1 MAWFTCGATGVSSRY
16 NASHSCIRVPLF
28 AAKELSSLMRSK
40 HQCSFTTRVELLTV
54 IKTFAASA
62 MLMLIFDV
70 TCLGQEDDNK
80 FRNQLSLKAAF
91 TTEDFS
97 ALDQGRRVVK
107 LLPVVDKREVAIC
120 GVVPLHGSPPE
131 IAKTFQHTMAQLNAK
146 SLLASG
152 RFRDPPSLADVETL
166 TLENRDIEDLR
177 ECVVGD
183 CKLKLSAG
191 MIGRFQTEVDWNG
204 ADYRVQAT
212 SVFRKMLVE
221 YVRDYLARGTLALI
235 AYSDQDPTVQVYDEQ
250 KSLLQS
256 LVYIN
261 DFAPEFAAYLRDFPS
276 TKRADVHDVV
286 TWTKIKFGLKPVIFI
301 THVATYQPATD
312 GPRKVLIV
320 SRQIYA
326 NHYFDSSLTLSVA
339 LHLPT
344 TDDSLKGYLLYANH
358 TRADA
363 LDGSFSK
370 LKRSIARTEAER
382 SLTTLLD
389 QTRVNIEVNAINKS
403 QPKQTSNQQRIVEF
417 LFGGR
422 RLLLWLVGILLV
434 SLLIKSRVNFRF
446 IRA

>member
-1 MAWFTCGATGVSSRY
+1 M
-16 NASHSCIRVPLF
+16 NEH
-28 AAKELSSLMRSK
+28 
-40 HQCSFTTRVELLTV
+40 LTV
-54 IKTFAASA
+54 IKAFAASA
-62 MLMLIFDV
+62 ILLLIFVV
-70 TCLGQEDDNK
+70 TCSGQEDDNE

-91 TTEDFS
+91 TAEDFY

-107 LLPVVDKREVAIC
+107 LLPVVDKCEVAIC

-131 IAKTFQHTMAQLNAK
+131 IAKTFQHTLAQQNAK

-152 RFRDPPSLADVETL
+152 RFRNPPSLADVVTL

-177 ECVVGD
+177 RCVVGD

-191 MIGRFQTEVDWNG
+191 MIGRFQTEVDWNR

-212 SVFRKMLVE
+212 AVFRKMLVE
-221 YVRDYLARGTLALI
+221 YVRDYLARGNLALI
-235 AYSDQDPTVQVYDEQ
+235 AYSDQDPTVQVYEEQ

-261 DFAPEFAAYLRDFPS
+261 DFAPEFAAYLRDFPA

-286 TWTKIKFGLKPVIFI
+286 TWAKIKFGLKPVIFI
-301 THVATYQPATD
+301 THIATYEPSTD
-312 GPRKVLIV
+312 WPRKVLIV

-326 NHYFDSSLTLSVA
+326 NHYFDSSLALSVA

-344 TDDSLKGYLLYANH
+344 TDGSMKGYLFYANH

-370 LKRSIARTEAER
+370 MKRSIARTEAER
-382 SLTTLLD
+382 SLKTLLD
-389 QTRVNIEVNAINKS
+389 QTRVNIEVNSISES
-403 QPKQTSNQQRIVEF
+403 QSEQPSNQRRIVEF

-422 RLLLWLVGILLV
+422 RLLLWLIGALLV
-434 SLLIKSRVNFRF
+434 SLLIKSGIGFRF
-446 IRA
+446 IRT